1 MMKRN
6 VIILLAVFL
15 SWTAMAQ
22 GQKNFIDQNYIEV
35 KGHAEMEIVPNEI
48 YLNIHIDEKDTKN
61 KESVEVLE
69 KQLFSA
75 LKKAGVDLEKQLSVS
90 DFGSNLKLYFLKRT
104 NVMKSKDFE
113 LVVYEAKT
121 LAKVFVE
128 LEKVKISNINIVR
141 VDNSDIEKYRQEV
154 KIKAIKAGKEKAVA
168 LCEAIDQTVGKA
180 LYINESSSHYKNNYA
195 NTAIRMNGMSSMER
209 MDAPNLEFQKIKL
222 EYSVSLRFA
231 IN

>member
-1 MMKRN
+1 MKRN
-6 VIILLAVFL
+6 VIVLLAVFL

-35 KGHAEMEIVPNEI
+35 KGIAKMEVVPNEI

-69 KQLFSA
+69 KQMFSA
-75 LKKAGVDLEKQLSVS
+75 LKKAGVNLEKQLSVS
-90 DFGSNLKLYFLKRT
+90 DFGSNLKFHFMKRT

-113 LVVYEAKT
+113 LLVHDSKT

-128 LEKVKISNINIVR
+128 LEKIKISNINILR
-141 VDNSDIEKYRQEV
+141 VDHSEIEKYRRDV
-154 KIKAIKAGKEKAVA
+154 KINAMKAGKEKAKA

-180 LYINESSSHYKNNYA
+180 IYINESSSHYKNEYA
-195 NTAIRMNGMSSMER
+195 NTAVRIRGVSSMAK
-209 MDAPNLEFQKIKL
+209 MDVPNLDFQKIKL
-222 EYSVSLRFA
+222 EYSVLLRFA